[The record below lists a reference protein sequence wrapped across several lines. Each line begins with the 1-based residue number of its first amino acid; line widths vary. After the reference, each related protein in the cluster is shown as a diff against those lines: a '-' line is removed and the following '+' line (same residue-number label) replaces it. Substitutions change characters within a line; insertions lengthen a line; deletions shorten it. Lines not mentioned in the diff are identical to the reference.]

1 VVEHTVM
8 MTATGRVCGDPPTA
22 TPLAMSDPGEGTGRQ
37 GPWADADEEHRADK
51 QQGDAEAL
59 EVEGDPRGGLQS
71 KEYRTADPRDIVTEG
86 DVAMSGPAG
95 APQEGKSVEERRAES
110 EAWRERGG

>member
-1 VVEHTVM
+1 
-8 MTATGRVCGDPPTA
+8 MTRSGERSGVAED
-22 TPLAMSDPGEGTGRQ
+22 DPGEGTGRL
-37 GPWADADEEHRADK
+37 GPWADEDEEHRADK
-51 QQGDAEAL
+51 QQADPDAL

-71 KEYRTADPRDIVTEG
+71 PEYRHADPRDVVTEG

-110 EAWRERGG
+110 RVWRERGEGRPGDGASG